1 MASEMEEDDRSF
13 IDRTCF
19 VIMPFGEKID
29 LEKMLPSAA
38 GVAPVQAAPGSQMSV
53 IDFDGIFRSLIKPA
67 IEQVCKDGLSI
78 RCVRSDEVGHSGFIH
93 REMLEYVANSDIA
106 IVDITTQNANVFY
119 ELGVRHCFRRFT
131 TILIRR
137 AGTHIPFNITGMRVF
152 EYSDDTQAMEGMES
166 PLEASRKRLAAIIK
180 ASFDQKEN
188 DSLVHNLLP
197 NTSVVRESWPIM
209 EQFTVWY
216 DVLDRERVILDKG
229 PNGEEA
235 AKSVGYIT
243 GDMLHIRDIDAW
255 VNPEN
260 TKFQMARYHDG
271 SVSSNIRYFGA
282 RRNHGGQVMEDTIAD
297 ALERCKG
304 PMAEVEPGIVVATG
318 PGALRETNNVKL
330 VLHVAALQG
339 EPGKGYQP
347 IRDYPNCVRRV
358 LAEVDRLNA
367 LPAIP
372 PAKSGIFGR
381 RKLEPSPAAAHH
393 GAKCTTVLFP
403 LFGTRSYGQHPQTV
417 TENLYRAAVV
427 YLQQNKASLINTV
440 YFLAYTLQDWELCE
454 RALAKLLSEKKVRRS
469 NRSEHTQAGAS

>member
-216 DVLDRERVILDKG
+216 DVLDREG
-229 PNGEEA
+229 
-235 AKSVGYIT
+235 
-243 GDMLHIRDIDAW
+243 
-255 VNPEN
+255 
-260 TKFQMARYHDG
+260 
-271 SVSSNIRYFGA
+271 
-282 RRNHGGQVMEDTIAD
+282 
-297 ALERCKG
+297 
-304 PMAEVEPGIVVATG
+304 
-318 PGALRETNNVKL
+318 
-330 VLHVAALQG
+330 
-339 EPGKGYQP
+339 
-347 IRDYPNCVRRV
+347 
-358 LAEVDRLNA
+358 
-367 LPAIP
+367 
-372 PAKSGIFGR
+372 
-381 RKLEPSPAAAHH
+381 
-393 GAKCTTVLFP
+393 
-403 LFGTRSYGQHPQTV
+403 
-417 TENLYRAAVV
+417 
-427 YLQQNKASLINTV
+427 
-440 YFLAYTLQDWELCE
+440 
-454 RALAKLLSEKKVRRS
+454 
-469 NRSEHTQAGAS
+469 